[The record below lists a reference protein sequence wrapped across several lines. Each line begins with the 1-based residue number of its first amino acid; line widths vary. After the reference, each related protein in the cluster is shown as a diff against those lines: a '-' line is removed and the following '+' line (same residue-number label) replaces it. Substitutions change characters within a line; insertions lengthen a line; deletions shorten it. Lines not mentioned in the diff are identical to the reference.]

1 MIHSD
6 PRLNRILRRLVLRS
20 FPGLR
25 LVPIR
30 ISWGANDEFLYYTL
44 EREGC
49 AIGVHECLRNA
60 PTLVVRGGIVH
71 ELCHI
76 DADLK
81 LGPYQRQLAWDRY
94 SNSRFSR
101 MREER
106 AIDRRVLE
114 LGYGRDLLA
123 FIRFAYRLGYG
134 FTREQGL
141 TFPEIQRVGKT
152 RRPG

>member
-1 MIHSD
+1 MVDSD
-6 PRLNRILRRLVLRS
+6 SQLNRILRRLVLRS
-20 FPGLR
+20 FPRLR
-25 LVPIR
+25 RVPIR
-30 ISWGANDEFLYYTL
+30 ISWGADDEFLYYTL
-44 EREGC
+44 EGEGC

-60 PTLVVRGGIVH
+60 PRIVLHGGVVH

-76 DADLK
+76 DADFR
-81 LGPYQRQLAWDRY
+81 LGAYQRQLAWERY

-106 AIDRRVLE
+106 AIEYRVLE
-114 LGYGRDLLA
+114 LGYGRELLA

-141 TFPEIQRVGKT
+141 TFAEIQRAL
-152 RRPG
+152 